1 MKAIIYENLKVLRET
16 ARCEPFYFA
25 EVPSENRSENR
36 YTPIYQSLP
45 ELLKRLKIW
54 RVTEVQ
60 IKLKNPS
67 AIIIDYTSINQLTHN
82 YPELF
87 I

>member
-25 EVPSENRSENR
+25 EVPSENR

-67 AIIIDYTSINQLTHN
+67 AIIIDYTSIDQLTHN